1 LLLLILDSKEI
12 SANSKRCKKI
22 FEEKY
27 IEKTQRKE
35 MYEYDKYFSKK
46 LLDKKR
52 ENIKVLDDIIKIMEG
67 KK

>member
-1 LLLLILDSKEI
+1 
-12 SANSKRCKKI
+12 
-22 FEEKY
+22 
-27 IEKTQRKE
+27 